1 MQFLWRHCGFCPS
14 RKIFKPAR
22 ANLSLLVC
30 TTGEKSRCNE
40 LRNASIL
47 FPKSNLQFD
56 LSYDISRAHA
66 IFLKKRGSPKGGR
79 LLLKQS
85 SAINSRILLAINER
99 FFVRVAQT
107 QDEFWNGHCWFIIA
121 CSKNINTLEK
131 FYDKTWNRLQSACC
145 DKDFR

>member
-1 MQFLWRHCGFCPS
+1 MTTLWFCPS

-22 ANLSLLVC
+22 ANLFLLVC
-30 TTGEKSRCNE
+30 TTGERSRCSE

-85 SAINSRILLAINER
+85 SAINSLILQAINER
-99 FFVRVAQT
+99 FLYAWLRRKTNFGMV
-107 QDEFWNGHCWFIIA
+107 IA
-121 CSKNINTLEK
+121 GL
-131 FYDKTWNRLQSACC
+131 L
-145 DKDFR
+145 